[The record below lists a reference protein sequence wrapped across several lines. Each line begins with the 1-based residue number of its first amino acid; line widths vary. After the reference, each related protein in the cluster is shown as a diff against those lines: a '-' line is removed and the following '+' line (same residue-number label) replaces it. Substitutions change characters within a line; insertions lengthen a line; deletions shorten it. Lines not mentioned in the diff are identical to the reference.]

1 MIETLHGIRAS
12 LGKDLINFKRLDI
25 HLELQSLIILL
36 KVTNTLRFEHHLASA
51 DNFESWKLR
60 IMMLLKENK
69 IESFVKEEKK
79 EPKDDLEKTPWIEN
93 NEKAMKIIVD
103 VI

>member
-1 MIETLHGIRAS
+1 M
-12 LGKDLINFKRLDI
+12 
-25 HLELQSLIILL
+25 
-36 KVTNTLRFEHHLASA
+36 LRFEHHLTSV

-69 IESFVKEEKK
+69 LDSFVKEEKE
-79 EPKDDLEKTPWIEN
+79 EPKDDLEKTLCIEN

-103 VI
+103 AVRDHSLLWQNMQHHIACLKLLKMHS